1 MANDPPRKTH
11 TTSVGVVTHL
21 LGTHALWRNWQKRI
35 ARSNDPL
42 FWGRDPPIG
51 SPPASK
57 KLAKKD
63 DFFCHITSFL
73 GNHCTLKR
81 PPTFGVVT
89 HQLGTHLV
97 RRIFQ
102 KKNDR
107 HLPTL
112 IASGKPAH
120 AQTTPLPRS
129 AMGSRPTHRGNP
141 PPLADEATRQQR
153 RMRGLGVAEAFG
165 QSFWFWFRFWLT
177 DERSDERVVFLLDE
191 TPEGGQVIDVAVGV
205 GQQQLGTHLQ
215 LHLDAFAQQRLRK
228 PSVRFFF
235 GQILAPIPYPAKGIP
250 K

>member
-1 MANDPPRKTH
+1 MTPHGKPIRPLWGSWPTYWEPMRFEEIGKKELHAQ
-11 TTSVGVVTHL
+11 TTPFFGAVTHQLGAHL
-21 LGTHALWRNWQKRI
+21 LRRNWQKKMIFFAISHRFWATI

-42 FWGRDPPIG
+42 LLGSWPTNWEPTWFEEFFKKKWPSLAHIDRFWKTSARSDDPPAAVG
-51 SPPASK
+51 YGVATHPP
-57 KLAKKD
+57 
-63 DFFCHITSFL
+63 
-73 GNHCTLKR
+73 
-81 PPTFGVVT
+81 
-89 HQLGTHLV
+89 
-97 RRIFQ
+97 
-102 KKNDR
+102 
-107 HLPTL
+107 
-112 IASGKPAH
+112 GK
-120 AQTTPLPRS
+120 
-129 AMGSRPTHRGNP
+129 P

>member
-102 KKNDR
+102 KKMTVICPHWSLLENQRTLRRPPCRGRLWGRDP
-107 HLPTL
+107 PT
-112 IASGKPAH
+112 GE
-120 AQTTPLPRS
+120 T
-129 AMGSRPTHRGNP
+129 